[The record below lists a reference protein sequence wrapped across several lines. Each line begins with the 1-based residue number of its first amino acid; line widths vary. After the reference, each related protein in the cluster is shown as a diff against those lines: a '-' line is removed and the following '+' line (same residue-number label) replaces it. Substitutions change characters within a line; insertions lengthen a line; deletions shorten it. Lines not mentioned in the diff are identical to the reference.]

1 MVDIK
6 EVAKKVIADEALAI
20 QNLARFIDDD
30 FEKVVRLI
38 YNTKGRVIVTGIG
51 KSAIIAQKIVATL
64 NSTGTPAVFMH
75 AADAIHGDLGWNL
88 PRQMSSF
95 VFPKAGTPPKSRCW
109 SR

>member
-38 YNTKGRVIVTGIG
+38 YNTKGRVIVTGIRWIRYVLLLLLKNTG
-51 KSAIIAQKIVATL
+51 LLIQLWIMHVIIMWL
-64 NSTGTPAVFMH
+64 NRE
-75 AADAIHGDLGWNL
+75 IK
-88 PRQMSSF
+88 R
-95 VFPKAGTPPKSRCW
+95 KE
-109 SR
+109 

>member
-38 YNTKGRVIVTGIG
+38 YNTKGRVIVTGIDR
-51 KSAIIAQKIVATL
+51 KSV
-64 NSTGTPAVFMH
+64 V
-75 AADAIHGDLGWNL
+75 
-88 PRQMSSF
+88 
-95 VFPKAGTPPKSRCW
+95 
-109 SR
+109 

>member
-38 YNTKGRVIVTGIG
+38 YNTKGRVIVTGISWLPVVYVG
-51 KSAIIAQKIVATL
+51 IVMMMLGAVCMFVTAQK
-64 NSTGTPAVFMH
+64 N
-75 AADAIHGDLGWNL
+75 N
-88 PRQMSSF
+88 
-95 VFPKAGTPPKSRCW
+95 KC
-109 SR
+109 

>member
-51 KSAIIAQKIVATL
+51 KV
-64 NSTGTPAVFMH
+64 PYC
-75 AADAIHGDLGWNL
+75 
-88 PRQMSSF
+88 
-95 VFPKAGTPPKSRCW
+95 PKK
-109 SR
+109 

>member
-51 KSAIIAQKIVATL
+51 KSAIIAQ
-64 NSTGTPAVFMH
+64 NSGYSQFDRYSCCFYAC
-75 AADAIHGDLGWNL
+75 GRRY
-88 PRQMSSF
+88 PR
-95 VFPKAGTPPKSRCW
+95 
-109 SR
+109 